1 MCICIISYK
10 MICVYTYLYIQR
22 DLGRAIYTSINMYI
36 YIYAYIYIYMYM
48 YGLPQLGRAGSG
60 WLAVWYSYVACHCQ
74 ACRLAACLAD

>member
-1 MCICIISYK
+1 MCI
-10 MICVYTYLYIQR
+10 YIFVHTKR
-22 DLGRAIYTSINMYI
+22 SREGYI
-36 YIYAYIYIYMYM
+36 YIYQYIYIYMYM

>member
-22 DLGRAIYTSINMYI
+22 DLERAIYTSINMYI
-36 YIYAYIYIYMYM
+36 YIYIYMYM